1 MFVDIGPAVLSITL
15 KQSHLYFVSYEM
27 GQRSLKHDIM
37 DTYFQT
43 FPLVLLRERSGNSTC
58 KACKSSI
65 EWEIDPFLFDAYLGL
80 NGRLV
85 LLNLLSNSP
94 SRRQCNPCPLDV
106 H

>member
-1 MFVDIGPAVLSITL
+1 
-15 KQSHLYFVSYEM
+15 M

-65 EWEIDPFLFDAYLGL
+65 EWGIDPFLFDAYLGL

-94 SRRQCNPCPLDV
+94 SRRQCNPCLLMFTDPSISLFHHV
-106 H
+106 PQFSFLQRRT